1 MSHRLLLDE
10 NAMHRDWR
18 RPLAPLFEAVETMQ
32 SLGRNGFRDDEHLE
46 FAAAEGWI
54 IFTFDAGDFAR
65 LHWQWIADGRSH
77 AGIIVDPN
85 SLLPVGEM
93 LRRMTR
99 LLADFEEQSLAGQL
113 VYLSDYR

>member
-1 MSHRLLLDE
+1 LSYRLLLDE

-18 RPLAPLFEAVETMQ
+18 RPLVPLFDAVETMQ
-32 SLGRNGFRDDEHLE
+32 SLGRNGFGDEEHLE
-46 FAAAEGWI
+46 FAASEGWTM
-54 IFTFDAGDFAR
+54 FTFDTATSPASTGSGSQR
-65 LHWQWIADGRSH
+65 GRSH

-99 LLADFEEQSLAGQL
+99 LLADFEERSLAGKL
-113 VYLSDYR
+113 VYLSDCR